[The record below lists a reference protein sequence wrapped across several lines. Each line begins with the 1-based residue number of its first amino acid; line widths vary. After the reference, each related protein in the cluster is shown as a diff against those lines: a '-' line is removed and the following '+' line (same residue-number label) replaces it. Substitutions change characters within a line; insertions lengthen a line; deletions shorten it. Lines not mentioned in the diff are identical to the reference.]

1 MVLGVTEIPSHEGE
15 WAALHFVL
23 RVSVS
28 PNFLYI
34 LPSFHIINSHMTDE
48 KDTSDQNSIEELKS
62 ELEANPSNVNAISK
76 LAQTL
81 ASRGDYNAA
90 CTLYEKLVRLDAEN
104 GLAWVALGHC
114 HLLRGEYQKCFSSY
128 QKALHT
134 LQNNRDAQLWYGIGL
149 LYTKFESYEYAE
161 PAMQAVL
168 RIDPNFEQKSEV
180 YYKLGQI
187 YKKKASYEDAI
198 THLGHCIE
206 GENVPLNRKIDG
218 LCQIGTCY
226 EKQSRMNEA
235 INMYRQALEL
245 DPNNYKT
252 LEYLGWGLAQSGLDG
267 SEELKQALTCVGEN
281 PAEEGDLHYLL
292 GRVAI
297 DQQRYIDSKDEFQKA
312 IFKNSNSYAYWCSI
326 GILYATA
333 QQPQDAFESFVK
345 ASNLAGDREE
355 IWVNMGILYE
365 HCRQKPEALLAYE
378 RALSHQPNSAIA
390 QARRAEL
397 DKEAPSSPPSYVH
410 PEVEISEVSFSLLKQ
425 EKAAKPDIGAMTP
438 LKVDE
443 GELPTIPQMSD
454 SASPQTAT
462 SVSVPINT
470 QADKQGL
477 FGTTPKRTV
486 ETPPRPSK
494 PAEPVSKPPAV
505 TKPSG
510 PVFKVTADLSRPPR
524 SAHSAGHAVIQP
536 QASVQMDPNVMPPGM
551 YPMPQQSFA
560 MPYYSPYVMPG
571 QSPGRMAPMPP
582 QMAMMP
588 PQMMPM
594 MGLPPGQQGYPGF
607 PPQMQGVNPYF
618 NQMMFAPYM
627 MPSYYPPYYP
637 MQPAGKP
644 VEAPSA
650 PAPEPVPLP
659 VAKPQ
664 EKPKE
669 TLPPAD
675 ETEEEEEEDEEEDDE
690 SDEDYEEYEFK
701 KRRATSSTETR
712 SKRRHC

>member
-1 MVLGVTEIPSHEGE
+1 MLLPLSVK
-15 WAALHFVL
+15 AARSSAFRSSL
-23 RVSVS
+23 SAD
-28 PNFLYI
+28 FLYI
-34 LPSFHIINSHMTDE
+34 LPSFHIINSHMADE
-48 KDTSDQNSIEELKS
+48 KDASDLKTVEELKS
-62 ELEANPSNVNAISK
+62 ELEANPSNVSVISR

-90 CTLYEKLVRLDAEN
+90 CTLYEKLVRLDADN

-187 YKKKASYEDAI
+187 YKKKGSFEEAI
-198 THLGHCIE
+198 THLKSCIE
-206 GENVPLNRKIDG
+206 GENVSLSRKIEG

-226 EKQSRMNEA
+226 EKQKRMDEA
-235 INMYRQALEL
+235 ISMYRRALEL
-245 DPNNYKT
+245 DPQNYKT
-252 LEYLGWGLAQSGLDG
+252 LEYLGWGLAQNGKDG
-267 SEELKQALTCVGEN
+267 TAELNQALAFVGEN
-281 PAEEGDLHYLL
+281 SAEEGDLRYLL

-297 DQQRYIDSKDEFQKA
+297 DQQNYMESKEEFQRA
-312 IFKNSNSYAYWCSI
+312 IEKNSNSYAYWCSI
-326 GILYATA
+326 GILYASA

-345 ASNLAGDREE
+345 ASNLEGDRDEV
-355 IWVNMGILYE
+355 WLNMGILYE
-365 HCRQKPEALLAYE
+365 HCMQKPEALLAYE
-378 RALSHQPNSAIA
+378 RALAHQPNNILAQLRKEELQRETPSA
-390 QARRAEL
+390 
-397 DKEAPSSPPSYVH
+397 PPSYIH
-410 PEVEISEVSFSLLKQ
+410 PEVEISEISFSLVKQ
-425 EKAAKPDIGAMTP
+425 DKGNTKQPEIGVITP

-443 GELPTIPQMSD
+443 GELPTIPQIND

-477 FGTTPKRTV
+477 FGAGPKRHV
-486 ETPPRPSK
+486 ETPPKYKPVEQVPTPK
-494 PAEPVSKPPAV
+494 PASR
-505 TKPSG
+505 PSG
-510 PVFKVTADLSRPPR
+510 PVFKVTPDLSRAQR
-524 SAHSAGHAVIQP
+524 SAHSATHAVIQP
-536 QASVQMDPNVMPPGM
+536 QATMQMDPSAMPPGM
-551 YPMPQQSFA
+551 YPMPQHQYA
-560 MPYYSPYVMPG
+560 MPYYSPYVMSG
-571 QSPGRMAPMPP
+571 QSPGRMAPMPA
-582 QMAMMP
+582 QMGMIP

-594 MGLPPGQQGYPGF
+594 MAMPPGQQGMYPGF
-607 PPQMQGVNPYF
+607 PPQMQGMNPYF
-618 NQMMFAPYM
+618 NQMMFSPYM
-627 MPSYYPPYYP
+627 MPAYYPQSYYP
-637 MQPAGKP
+637 MQAPAKP
-644 VEAPSA
+644 VETPTA

-664 EKPKE
+664 EKPPKE
-669 TLPPAD
+669 IAPPP
-675 ETEEEEEEDEEEDDE
+675 EEIEEEEEEEEEEEDDE

-701 KRRATSSTETR
+701 KRRASSSTETR

>member
-1 MVLGVTEIPSHEGE
+1 
-15 WAALHFVL
+15 
-23 RVSVS
+23 
-28 PNFLYI
+28 
-34 LPSFHIINSHMTDE
+34 MTDE
-48 KDTSDQNSIEELKS
+48 KDAGDQKSIEELKS

-90 CTLYEKLVRLDAEN
+90 CMLYEKLVRLDAEN

-149 LYTKFESYEYAE
+149 LYTKYESYEYAE

-168 RIDPNFEQKSEV
+168 RIDPNFEQKGEV

-187 YKKKASYEDAI
+187 YKKKAAYEDAI
-198 THLGHCIE
+198 THFGHCIE
-206 GENVPLNRKIDG
+206 GENVPLTRKIDG

-226 EKQSRMNEA
+226 EKQSRIDEA
-235 INMYRQALEL
+235 ISMYRQALEL
-245 DPNNYKT
+245 NPNNYKT
-252 LEYLGWGLAQSGLDG
+252 LEYLGWGLAQSGQDG
-267 SEELKQALTCVGEN
+267 SEEMKQALTCVGEN

-292 GRVAI
+292 GRMAI
-297 DQQRYIDSKDEFQKA
+297 DQLRYVDSKEEFQQA
-312 IFKNSNSYAYWCSI
+312 IFKNPNSYAYWCSI

-365 HCRQKPEALLAYE
+365 HCRQKPEALLAYD
-378 RALSHQPNSAIA
+378 RALSHQPNNAIA
-390 QARRAEL
+390 QTRRAEL
-397 DKEAPSSPPSYVH
+397 DKESPSTPPSYVH
-410 PEVEISEVSFSLLKQ
+410 PEVEISEMSFSLVKQ
-425 EKAAKPDIGAMTP
+425 DRGAKQPPDIGIMTP
-438 LKVDE
+438 LKMDD

-462 SVSVPINT
+462 SVSVPIPT
-470 QADKQGL
+470 LAEKQGL
-477 FGTTPKRTV
+477 FGTVPKRSV
-486 ETPPRPSK
+486 EAPPKHSRPVEAPK
-494 PAEPVSKPPAV
+494 PLVNPR
-505 TKPSG
+505 PSG
-510 PVFKVTADLSRPPR
+510 PVFKVTADPTRTPR
-524 SAHSAGHAVIQP
+524 SAHSAGHALIQP
-536 QASVQMDPNVMPPGM
+536 QATMQMDPSVMPPGM
-551 YPMPQQSFA
+551 YPMAQPQSFA

-571 QSPGRMAPMPP
+571 QPQGRMAPMQP

-588 PQMMPM
+588 PQMMSM
-594 MGLPPGQQGYPGF
+594 MGMPPGQQAYPGF
-607 PPQMQGVNPYF
+607 PPQMQNINPYF
-618 NQMMFAPYM
+618 NQMMFPPYM

-637 MQPAGKP
+637 MQPASKP
-644 VEAPSA
+644 VEAPA
-650 PAPEPVPLP
+650 TPAPEPVPLP

-664 EKPKE
+664 EKPPKE
-669 TLPPAD
+669 VAPPAD
-675 ETEEEEEEDEEEDDE
+675 ETEEEEEEEEDDE

-701 KRRATSSTETR
+701 KRRAPSSTETR